1 MSFWGITA
9 FFNPTHS
16 KKRVENLRQFAAGVR
31 GQGLK
36 LMIVELTFG
45 GQEARAE
52 DCDKLV
58 SLTGGALC
66 WQKERLLNIGLDNLP
81 LDCDRVAWLDGD
93 ILFQNEFWAVE
104 AWEALNH
111 YSLLQLFERVV
122 SDGEPSMGMVAHKH
136 VTRGQRFIGG
146 QALADAC
153 FGRSGYAWAA
163 RREVLD
169 RCGFYDRCIVGGGD
183 AVLGYA
189 AYNRMWPTLAQ
200 AREIFSPWQFLDIA
214 MWLEQF
220 HKAVQGNVGFIPGT
234 ILHLDHGSQ
243 AGRAYGTRTEI
254 LKAHEFRPSDV
265 LASESG
271 PWIWGSQKYEMHAAI
286 EQYFERRAD

>member
-16 KKRVENLRQFAAGVR
+16 KKRVANLRKFTEGAR
-31 GQGLK
+31 RQGLN
-36 LMIVELTFG
+36 LLVVELAFG
-45 GQEARAE
+45 ESEVRAE

-58 SLTGGALC
+58 TLSGGALC
-66 WQKERLLNIGLDNLP
+66 WQKERLLNVGKSHLP
-81 LDCDRVAWLDGD
+81 RDCDRVAWPDAD
-93 ILFQNEFWAVE
+93 VLFQNERWLQDAQ
-104 AWEALNH
+104 EALER
-111 YSLLQLFERVV
+111 YSLVQLFDRVV
-122 SDGEPSMGMVAHKH
+122 SDGESSVGMVAHKH
-136 VTRGQRFIGG
+136 LTQGKRVVGN

-189 AYNRMWPTLAQ
+189 GYNRMWPTLAQ
-200 AREIFSPWQFLDIA
+200 AKEVFSPWQYLDIA
-214 MWLEQF
+214 LWIEQF
-220 HKAVQGNVGFIPGT
+220 HKAVQSNVGFIPGT
-234 ILHLDHGSQ
+234 IFHLDHGSK
-243 AGRAYGTRTEI
+243 AGRAYESRTEI
-254 LKAHEFRPSDV
+254 LKTHQFRPSDV
-265 LASESG
+265 LASDSG
-271 PWIWGSQKYEMHAAI
+271 PWIWGSPKPDMHRAI